1 MKSQVRLRCEIK
13 RKLFNSTSKACLFE
27 MVPAGSMIYQSLMTA
42 KGAAGGVQ
50 QGTMNGVGKARLNI
64 KEKDRTDK
72 SCDLSGVL
80 EEGSLHKRETI
91 TYYFPHKVP
100 LPSIFRL
107 VKISKYV
114 IIAMLSLFC
123 QSLAFILIIIYDL
136 YLINTIQ

>member
-1 MKSQVRLRCEIK
+1 
-13 RKLFNSTSKACLFE
+13 
-27 MVPAGSMIYQSLMTA
+27 
-42 KGAAGGVQ
+42 
-50 QGTMNGVGKARLNI
+50 MNGVGKARPNI